1 VKNIAGILLAFIIA
15 VAAFALG
22 RHFPL
27 VGGAVFGIVIGIL
40 IRNSVRLPESTA
52 SGIRFTSKKILQ
64 FSIILL
70 GGSLS
75 FGQIA
80 ETGGASLYVMLFTIV
95 AAFAAAFLFGRIM
108 GIGHNLTGLIGVGTA
123 ICGGSAIAAISS
135 IIRADD
141 HEIAYSIST
150 IFLFNVAA
158 VIIFPPLGH
167 LLGLSD
173 YGFGLFSGTAIND
186 TSSVVAAGYIY
197 SDPAGDYAT
206 IVKLTRTVLIIPI
219 AVMFS
224 LFIAMSGGKGKK
236 DGARL
241 DMIKIFPWFVLG
253 FLGMA
258 VLNSLGVFD
267 AEIQSFTKESG
278 KFMIVMALSAIGLQ
292 TDFRRMLQTGY
303 KPLLLGFMV
312 WLVVAGTS
320 LAVQLVT
327 GQM

>member
-1 VKNIAGILLAFIIA
+1 VKNIPGILLAIVIA
-15 VAAFALG
+15 AAAFALG
-22 RHFPL
+22 HKFPL

-40 IRNSVRLPESTA
+40 VRNSVRLPDSTA

-80 ETGGASLYVMLFTIV
+80 ETGSSSLYVMLFTIV
-95 AAFAAAFLFGRIM
+95 AAFAAAFLFGRMM
-108 GIGHNLTGLIGVGTA
+108 GIGGNLTSLIGVGTA
-123 ICGGSAIAAISS
+123 ICGGSAIAAVSS

-141 HEIAYSIST
+141 HEIAYAIST

-224 LFIAMSGGKGKK
+224 LFIAMAWGKGKK

-241 DMIKIFPWFVLG
+241 DLIKIFPWFVLG

-258 VLNSLGVFD
+258 VLNSLGVFN
-267 AEIQSFTKESG
+267 AEIQSLTKESG